1 MSVKERKEIYM
12 AHYLMEVGY
21 TPEAWKGLIKK
32 PEDRT
37 KAIRP
42 VIEKL
47 GGSLESA
54 WFAFGDYDLVLIV
67 EFPDNVNAAAFSLAA
82 AAGGAVR
89 GIKTTPL
96 LAISEGIGAMKL
108 AAESGY
114 KPPGK

>member
-1 MSVKERKEIYM
+1 M

-21 TPEAWKGLIKK
+21 TPDAWKALLKK

-54 WFAFGDYDLVLIV
+54 YFAFGDYDLIV
-67 EFPDNVNAAAFSLAA
+67 IAEFPDNVSAAAFSLAA
-82 AAGGAVR
+82 AAGGALR
-89 GIKTTPL
+89 SIKTTPL
-96 LAISEGIGAMKL
+96 LAISEGLGAMKR
-108 AAESGY
+108 ATQSGY
-114 KPPGK
+114 RPPGK